1 MRCEK
6 QEERIILVRTSTYR
20 DFGARRLLYDNFSK
34 KWTSAGNMYGQFV
47 DKQSK
52 IQMDLVVLR
61 EQKSP
66 TWSWDSLETSVAM
79 RTEHKDLIL
88 WTSTCR
94 PFSTSNQRSTLSW
107 IFQNRRAV
115 FDPESNQ
122 EPAGVEYSIA
132 RTSTY
137 RRFSTSSQRSTTNLV
152 FMSTW
157 VSTVCS

>member
-1 MRCEK
+1 M
-6 QEERIILVRTSTYR
+6 
-20 DFGARRLLYDNFSK
+20 D
-34 KWTSAGNMYGQFV
+34 GQFV

-52 IQMDLVVLR
+52 IQMELVVLG

-66 TWSWDSLETSVAM
+66 TWSWDSLETSVFFCAM
-79 RTEHKDLIL
+79 RNEHKDLIL

-94 PFSTSNQRSTLSW
+94 PFSTSSQRSTVSW
-107 IFQNRRAV
+107 IFQSRSAV

-137 RRFSTSSQRSTTNLV
+137 RQFSTSSQRSTATWSLWVHEWVPSAPNTHQRLGGLHDLTGR
-152 FMSTW
+152 STTT
-157 VSTVCS
+157 SSPEHMPARPDPTTG